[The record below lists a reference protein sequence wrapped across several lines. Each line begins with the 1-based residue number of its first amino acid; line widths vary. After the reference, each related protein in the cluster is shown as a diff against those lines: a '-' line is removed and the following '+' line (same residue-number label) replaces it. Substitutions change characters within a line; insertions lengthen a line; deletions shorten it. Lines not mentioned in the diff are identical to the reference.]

1 MCFFK
6 CREIKKAKEDI
17 VKLKK
22 SIEALSAE
30 VGLLREEL
38 KRRGKGGQV

>member
-1 MCFFK
+1 MCLFK
-6 CREIKKAKEDI
+6 CKEVKKAKEDI
-17 VKLKK
+17 LKLKK

-38 KRRGKGGQV
+38 RRRKGG